1 MPTRLRGLTVARV
14 LARPAGVFGN
24 GVLAVPSS
32 TSVADSMRAMAKAQT
47 GTLIVADGGYV
58 RGIVSEKDYL
68 TKLVHGSWPPAD
80 VKVSEIMHHV
90 VEPVTAD
97 ATLPAVVAS
106 LLAQGRRHAPV
117 LSDGAALAY
126 GALAPAALPGAFPLS
141 AFTSVVSLRDLVTAA
156 AATVFDTEKAAG
168 LSEEQLRVGADSGG
182 GAPAAAGHALTW
194 ASSVEQLL
202 GALKAEGRCALQN
215 TRVSD
220 NLTVSDA
227 VNRLAES
234 GHSCLLVTDHSG
246 TGLAGV
252 FTARDFLNRVVV
264 PGLNAATTRVKD
276 VMTPRP
282 MAVAPDRSL
291 LKAARMMV
299 KGRFRH
305 LPVVLPGLPAG
316 DGGDAPQPM
325 CVGIVSLADVARGF
339 VTPADRADAAA
350 AEAAAVGERKA
361 AGIDD
366 AAAPV
371 RRVIGA
377 QQKPNLR

>member
-1 MPTRLRGLTVARV
+1 MPARLRGLTVARV

-24 GVLAVPSS
+24 GVLAVPPS
-32 TSVADSMRAMAKAQT
+32 TSVADSMRAMAKAAT
-47 GTLIVADGGYV
+47 GTLLVADGGHV

-80 VKVSEIMHHV
+80 VKVSEIMHPV
-90 VEPVTAD
+90 VEPVTGD
-97 ATLPAVVAS
+97 AMLPAVVAS

-117 LSDGAALAY
+117 LSDGAAAAY
-126 GALAPAALPGAFPLS
+126 GRLAPAALPAAFPLS

-156 AATVFDTEKAAG
+156 AATVFDAERAAG
-168 LSEEQLRVGADSGG
+168 LSDEQLRVGGG
-182 GAPAAAGHALTW
+182 GGGHTDLTW

-202 GALKAEGRCALQN
+202 AALKAEGRQALQN

-234 GHSCLLVTDHSG
+234 GHSCLLVTDTSG

-276 VMTPRP
+276 VMTQRP
-282 MAVAPDRSL
+282 VAVAPDRSL

-305 LPVVLPGLPAG
+305 LPVVLPG
-316 DGGDAPQPM
+316 GGDAPQPL
-325 CVGIVSLADVARGF
+325 CVGIISLADVARGF

-350 AEAAAVGERKA
+350 AEAAAIAERKA
-361 AGIDD
+361 AGIVD

-377 QQKPNLR
+377 QLLR